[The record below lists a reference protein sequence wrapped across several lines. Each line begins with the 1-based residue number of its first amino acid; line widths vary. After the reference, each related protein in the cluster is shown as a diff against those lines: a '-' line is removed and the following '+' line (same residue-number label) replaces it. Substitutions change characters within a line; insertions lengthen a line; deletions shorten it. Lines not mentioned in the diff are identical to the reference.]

1 MKRLFLI
8 LCFLIGISGYP
19 ATAAEILS
27 VRRLNV
33 ENGLSYNTATCCLQD
48 SYGFIWIGTENG
60 LNRYDGCNNRIY
72 RSSNHKHSL
81 GNSHIKTLAELDQE
95 LWVGTENG
103 IYIYRHASDDFS
115 HFDITTQFGVIISSE
130 IRKIVKTHNGL
141 MWIATIGQGL
151 FIYNPQTNTMKQD
164 CVWNSFINDICEDE
178 DGRVYV
184 LSRQKGLMI
193 YDEDGNR
200 KPADT
205 PLAEIAEGAGINFL
219 QCIGGNLWFNQGSKL
234 YCYQKLLGK
243 TEVYET
249 NGKRF
254 GTIFCLIKYREKSL
268 LIGTDKGIFALQLPQ
283 CTFEEINLP
292 TSFLNIKQPHI
303 NDLMCDNE
311 GNFWIMTNYNGV
323 EIINNQLKRF
333 EFYTIPTTNTQP
345 ETGRTEIRAF
355 YEDNQK
361 KIWLGTDK
369 GLWIFDPASKNLEEY
384 RPENMP
390 PHRPD
395 ICCLL
400 PSKEELWI
408 GTYKEGIYR
417 LNMNTGKWKNYRHS
431 QQTPHTIP
439 SNDVLSL
446 YQGHDGT
453 IYVGTN
459 IGLCR
464 YRAETDNFLPIIQV
478 GAMTAVTD
486 ILEDSH
492 QHLWIATSN
501 SGVFKMINLNAESTV
516 WNHYKKT
523 NQNTNSII
531 SNSITSLFEDKDDRM
546 WFGTNESGICRFSEA
561 TGHFSTLL
569 PGSRT
574 PLTGNMACAIRQ
586 DRDGDLW
593 VSSNNG
599 IYQIPQDNR
608 KDIRQ
613 FTMNDG
619 LQSNQFLPKASLLS
633 SDNKL
638 YFGGINGF
646 NILTPEDIKNNP
658 YIPPVYIMEIGFPHM
673 SDKEGQTDFGNALY
687 MRKEIRLPYEYNTFS
702 LRFVAL
708 SYEEPLKNQYKY
720 RLKGADKE
728 WIANT
733 SSHSASYTHLP
744 PGEYEFQ
751 VKGANNDGLW
761 NDRTASLRIV
771 ITPPWW
777 LSIPAY
783 IAYALAL
790 FFIIGYIT
798 YRWRLHIKRKY
809 HQMMED
815 FRITQDKEIYKQKIN
830 FFINLVHE
838 IRTPLSL
845 ICLPLEKLRDGKIE
859 EHDKHLTL
867 IEKNVSYLLEITN
880 QLLDFQKIEN
890 KKMKLDL
897 KRHDINA
904 IIKDIAEQFKD
915 AASIKGLK
923 LSVSLPAPEMEAI
936 VDNDIIRKIMVNLMS
951 NALKYAAS
959 MIELSLKESDGHI
972 VICVS
977 NDGPRIPEG
986 QKEKIFQIFY
996 QIPDDKKQ
1004 MPGTGI
1010 GLAFSKSLAESHQ
1023 GTLSVENL
1031 PSGGCS
1037 FILSLPLKRAT
1048 EKLPETES
1056 HPESEGLE
1064 PDLPPAENKRHT
1076 VLIVEDNIELQNE
1089 IGEALEQWY
1098 KVYTAGNGKE
1108 ALEKLETNDATDV
1121 IVSDVM
1127 MPEMDGIEMCRHIK
1141 TNLTYSHIP
1150 IILLTAKTNLES
1162 KTEGMENGAEVYMEK
1177 PFSIKQLHNQIEN
1190 LLKLRLAFHE
1200 LMLRSAGT
1208 THETPISEYIQS
1220 ECDITFMK
1228 EVDATL
1234 TKHLDEESFSVDN
1247 LADAM
1252 NMSRT
1257 NFYRKLKMLTGMAPN
1272 IYIKNFRLNQAAE
1285 LLAQNMRINEV
1296 MLRVGFMAPS
1306 YFAKCFKA
1314 KFGKLPKEYQNTI
1327 NKQE

>member
-1 MKRLFLI
+1 M
-8 LCFLIGISGYP
+8 Y
-19 ATAAEILS
+19 EI
-27 VRRLNV
+27 
-33 ENGLSYNTATCCLQD
+33 
-48 SYGFIWIGTENG
+48 
-60 LNRYDGCNNRIY
+60 
-72 RSSNHKHSL
+72 
-81 GNSHIKTLAELDQE
+81 
-95 LWVGTENG
+95 
-103 IYIYRHASDDFS
+103 
-115 HFDITTQFGVIISSE
+115 
-130 IRKIVKTHNGL
+130 
-141 MWIATIGQGL
+141 
-151 FIYNPQTNTMKQD
+151 
-164 CVWNSFINDICEDE
+164 
-178 DGRVYV
+178 
-184 LSRQKGLMI
+184 
-193 YDEDGNR
+193 
-200 KPADT
+200 
-205 PLAEIAEGAGINFL
+205 
-219 QCIGGNLWFNQGSKL
+219 
-234 YCYQKLLGK
+234 
-243 TEVYET
+243 

-254 GTIFCLIKYREKSL
+254 GAIFCLIKYREKSL
-268 LIGTDKGIFALQLPQ
+268 LVGTDKGIFALQLPQ
-283 CTFEEINLP
+283 RTFEEISLP
-292 TSFLNIKQPHI
+292 TGFLNIKQPHI

-333 EFYTIPTTNTQP
+333 EFYAIPATNVQP
-345 ETGRTEIRAF
+345 ETGGKEIRAF

-361 KIWLGTDK
+361 NIWLGTAE
-369 GLWIFDPASKNLEEY
+369 GLWIFDPATGNLRKY
-384 RPENMP
+384 LFENMP
-390 PHRPD
+390 QHQPD

-400 PSKEELWI
+400 PNKEELWI

-417 LNMNTGKWKNYRHS
+417 LDMSTGKWKNYRHS

-446 YQGHDGT
+446 YQGHNGT

-501 SGVFKMINLNAESTV
+501 SGVFKMTNLNAESTV
-516 WNHYKKT
+516 WSHYKKT
-523 NQNTNSII
+523 YQDTNSII
-531 SNSITSLFEDKDDRM
+531 SNSITSLFEDKDAQM

-561 TGHFSTLL
+561 TGHFSVPL
-569 PGSRT
+569 PGSQT
-574 PLTGNMACAIRQ
+574 SLTGNMACAVKQ
-586 DRDGDLW
+586 DRYGDLW
-593 VSSNNG
+593 ISSNNG
-599 IYQIPQDNR
+599 IFQIPSDNR
-608 KDIRQ
+608 KNIRQ

-646 NILTPEDIKNNP
+646 NILSPEDIKNNP
-658 YIPPVYIMEIGFPHM
+658 YIPPVYIMEIDFPHIN
-673 SDKEGQTDFGNALY
+673 DKEQADFGNALY
-687 MRKEIRLPYEYNTFS
+687 MQKEIRLPYEYNTFS
-702 LRFVAL
+702 LRFAAL
-708 SYEEPLKNQYKY
+708 SYEDPLKNQYSY
-720 RLKGADKE
+720 RLKGVDKK

-751 VKGANNDGLW
+751 VRGANNDGLW
-761 NDRTASLRIV
+761 NNRTASLRIV

-783 IAYALAL
+783 ITYALA
-790 FFIIGYIT
+790 FFFVIAYIT
-798 YRWRLHIKRKY
+798 YLWRLHIKRKY

-815 FRITQDKEIYKQKIN
+815 FRTTQDREIYKQKIS

-845 ICLPLEKLRDGKIE
+845 ICLPLEKLRDGKTE
-859 EHDKHLTL
+859 EHDKHLAL

-890 KKMKLDL
+890 KKMKLNL
-897 KRHDINA
+897 KKHDVNA

-915 AASIKGLK
+915 AASIKGFE
-923 LSVSLPAPEMEAI
+923 LSVSLPAPGVEAMI
-936 VDNDIIRKIMVNLMS
+936 DSDIIRKIIVNLMS

-959 MIELSLKESDGHI
+959 MIELSLKESTDRI
-972 VICVS
+972 VICVN
-977 NDGPRIPEG
+977 NDGPQIPDE

-996 QIPDDKKQ
+996 QIPDSRKQ

-1037 FILSLPLKRAT
+1037 FILSLPLKKAT
-1048 EKLPETES
+1048 EALPEAES
-1056 HPESEGLE
+1056 HPENEGLE
-1064 PDLPPAENKRHT
+1064 PDLPLAENKRHT

-1089 IGEALEQWY
+1089 IQEALGQWY
-1098 KVYTAGNGKE
+1098 KVYTANNGKE
-1108 ALEKLETNDATDV
+1108 ALEKLETNDVTDV

-1141 TNLTYSHIP
+1141 SNLAYSHIP

-1177 PFSIKQLHNQIEN
+1177 PFSISQLHNQIEN

-1200 LMLRSAGT
+1200 LMLRLAGT
-1208 THETPISEYIQS
+1208 THETPLSEYILS

-1228 EVDATL
+1228 EVDTTL

-1257 NFYRKLKMLTGMAPN
+1257 NFYRKVKMLTGMAPN
-1272 IYIKNFRLNQAAE
+1272 VYIKNFRLNQAAE
-1285 LLAQNMRINEV
+1285 LLTQNMRINEV

-1327 NKQE
+1327 NK